1 MWANLNKKRSIADP
15 FNSLITGTSST
26 NRKRIRK
33 CINMYIYTSALRFL
47 FFICS
52 DKYLEKPLCI
62 FTSFG
67 SIKQEDS
74 GYTIEKDINL
84 LAFLPNLSHDNF
96 KGIPEQLK
104 VECVIK
110 LKTDC

>member
-1 MWANLNKKRSIADP
+1 
-15 FNSLITGTSST
+15 
-26 NRKRIRK
+26 
-33 CINMYIYTSALRFL
+33 MYIYTSALRFS

-62 FTSFG
+62 FTAFG

>member
-1 MWANLNKKRSIADP
+1 MYQYVHIHICLTFFVFYLLLKK
-15 FNSLITGTSST
+15 
-26 NRKRIRK
+26 
-33 CINMYIYTSALRFL
+33 
-47 FFICS
+47 
-52 DKYLEKPLCI
+52 LEKPLCI
-62 FTSFG
+62 FTAFG

-96 KGIPEQLK
+96 KSIPEQLK